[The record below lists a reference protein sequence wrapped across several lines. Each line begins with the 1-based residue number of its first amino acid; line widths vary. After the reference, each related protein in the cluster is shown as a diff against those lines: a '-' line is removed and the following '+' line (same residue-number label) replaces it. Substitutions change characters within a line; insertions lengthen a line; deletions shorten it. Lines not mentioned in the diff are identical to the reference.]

1 LKFEDGIRQKK
12 GREKIVVLTAY
23 DYQIAKILDGGP
35 IDMILVG
42 DSLGMVFQG
51 QNNTKQ
57 VTMENMIYHT
67 KAVARGARHI
77 PIITDMPVG
86 SYRTPESAEENARR
100 FLEAGAHGVKVEG
113 NKSETIR
120 GLAESGIPMMG
131 HVGLLPQTARVYKV
145 QGKDP
150 EEAERLLQ
158 DALEIDRSGVFAMVL
173 ECMPE
178 KLAKRIT
185 ENVDVPTIGIGAGK
199 FCDGQVLV
207 INDMLGLGDGFT
219 PKFLKKYAN
228 LNKAIK
234 EALEE
239 FSHEVRIG
247 AYPDDE
253 HTYH

>member
-1 LKFEDGIRQKK
+1 MKFEDDIRQKK
-12 GREKIVVLTAY
+12 GREKIVMLTAY
-23 DYQIAKILDGGP
+23 DYQVAKILDDGP

-51 QNNTKQ
+51 QNSTKQ
-57 VTMENMIYHT
+57 VTMENMLYHT
-67 KAVARGARHI
+67 KAVVRGACHI
-77 PIITDMPVG
+77 PIIADMPAG
-86 SYRTPESAEENARR
+86 SCRTPESAKENAKR
-100 FLEAGAHGVKVEG
+100 FLEVGAHGVKVEG
-113 NKSETIR
+113 NKPETIK
-120 GLAESGIPMMG
+120 GLAESGIPSMG

-150 EEAERLLQ
+150 KEAERLLQ
-158 DALEIDRSGVFAMVL
+158 DALEIDRSGVFTMVL
-173 ECMPE
+173 ECVPE

-185 ENVDVPTIGIGAGK
+185 ESVNVPTIGIGAGK

-228 LNKAIK
+228 LNKTIK

-247 AYPDDE
+247 VYPDSE

>member
-1 LKFEDGIRQKK
+1 MKFEDGIRQKK
-12 GREKIVVLTAY
+12 GRRKIVVLTAY
-23 DYQIAKILDGGP
+23 DYPIAKILDDGP

-77 PIITDMPVG
+77 PIIADMPVG
-86 SYRTPESAEENARR
+86 SYRTPERAEENARR

-120 GLAESGIPMMG
+120 RLAESGIPMMG

-228 LNKAIK
+228 LNKTIK

-247 AYPDDE
+247 TYPDDE